1 MNEKVNTEIY
11 GAGKERQNQYKK
23 EGSDEER
30 NKYMYGMN
38 NKIF

>member
-1 MNEKVNTEIY
+1 MNEKVNTEMY
-11 GAGKERQNQYKK
+11 AAGKERQKEYKK
-23 EGSDEER
+23 EGSHEER